1 MRKPCKSK
9 NLRDHATD
17 PHHLYPSDSD
27 YGTLAKALWC
37 IPFSDIRVYPLWFS
51 LKKSDGTPDID
62 KQAESLIHEW
72 MHRNECKYDIEYDLE
87 YPEHPF
93 LSFCI

>member
-1 MRKPCKSK
+1 MPKPWKSK

-17 PHHLYPSDSD
+17 PHYQCPSDLD
-27 YGTLAKALWC
+27 DGTLAKALWC